1 MSELLVCKKQYNN
14 NVGFYSFNPKDV
26 IVWKE
31 KIEKNNLYAVAKVGG
46 SYVVV
51 KVIGLADCLV
61 DKVTL
66 SGNAI
71 HLIEID
77 EEQINGQTYDLRDLA
92 DAVNNF
98 FGGE

>member
-46 SYVVV
+46 SYWVVE
-51 KVIGLADCLV
+51 VIGLADCLV
-61 DKVTL
+61 DKLTL
-66 SGNAI
+66 SGNVI
-71 HLIEID
+71 ELIEID
-77 EEQINGQTYDLRDLA
+77 EDKTNSSYYDVKGA
-92 DAVNNF
+92 
-98 FGGE
+98 